1 MRKPQTVVTQDF
13 PPIDNDEASIV
24 SDTTVDSFDIVM
36 QMLDQMM
43 EEVNDLKEE
52 EDDDVNEPIVI
63 DFNNIVPI

>member
-1 MRKPQTVVTQDF
+1 MRKPPTVVTHDV
-13 PPIDNDEASIV
+13 PPIDNDSIV

-36 QMLDQMM
+36 QMLDQILK
-43 EEVNDLKEE
+43 EVNDLE